1 MYAELNSITA
11 VPRKELANW
20 NSMQAVAAVLYGP
33 AYTSDRKIV
42 LLQLNASRCFSFTP
56 YTLSRKW
63 QLRNG

>member
-1 MYAELNSITA
+1 MYAELNSVTA

-42 LLQLNASRCFSFTP
+42 YCS
-56 YTLSRKW
+56 
-63 QLRNG
+63 